1 MTVCALAATTPGG
14 WVFVCGP
21 SGAGKD
27 TLLRWVDARLAGLR
41 GDRLANSLSRRGAAA
56 VAPVVMAQRVITRP
70 VHDSSPHAHCTQAEF
85 DAQLAGGGFAMHWS
99 AHGVHYGIASH
110 YAAAVA
116 TGAWVVVNGS
126 RAHVRG
132 LLQAFEQSR
141 PTTRAICQTQIRLV
155 LVTAPA
161 AVLAQRLADRGRED
175 ERDVHARLT
184 RNADEDAAALVPDCT
199 IVNDGEVAGAGGA
212 LLDYLLKLTASAQE
226 TSRSSGSQ

>member
-1 MTVCALAATTPGG
+1 MTVCALVATTPGG

-27 TLLRWVDARLAGLR
+27 TLLRWVDARLADLR

-85 DAQLAGGGFAMHWS
+85 DAQLAAGGFAMHWS

-132 LLQAFEQSR
+132 LQQGFEQSR
-141 PTTRAICQTQIRLV
+141 AATRAPHPTQIRMV

-161 AVLAQRLADRGRED
+161 AVIAQRLAHRGRED
-175 ERDVHARLT
+175 ERDVQTRLAR
-184 RNADEDAAALVPDCT
+184 NSKEDVSVLEPDLA
-199 IVNDGEVAGAGGA
+199 IINDGEVAGAGGA